1 MTDFW
6 NGCKRAVYL
15 VLFAILIP
23 ISAYI
28 FYGAVDTLNNAAAL
42 QGILHGKLVPAFL
55 LGTSFLFCV
64 LYVELF
70 RIAGPRIEKHW
81 RKAVPLLVIVM
92 FVVQVLFVLTVRSSL
107 RQDHLKIFDT
117 AVALVEQGGTIGQ
130 THFKN
135 YFMKYPNNIPMCLFT
150 YIWLK
155 VMALV
160 RIPKVWWMDAVKI
173 VNILFMNVGFYCTFR
188 LITRYR
194 SRRRA
199 ICFLLL
205 TMGNPLWYLLGQMYY
220 TSTISLAFSMGAVW
234 LYDKARRQNVL
245 WKKWL
250 QYAVTG
256 ALLAVGYEIRAT
268 VILTVCSIVVYA
280 VLQIGGE
287 KDAVDYFGAGS
298 VDADGSATSG
308 NGGYVWNAF
317 RQAAVSVVCF
327 AAGLV
332 LVFGAYGKVRDHY
345 AGFDPS
351 ETGYPTV
358 HWIMMSAQGEGQYNS
373 ADDAYTGSF
382 ATKEERT
389 AADVD
394 RLKERIST
402 MGPGGMLTLFR
413 NKMRVAFSDGTDDYY
428 ALFRSMQST
437 SPLQK
442 YLNGGRADYL
452 ALYLHSYH
460 GMLTG
465 LLLLALI
472 WRALKRQRS
481 FLDIFLINLC
491 GAYLFY
497 LIWEVDQAY
506 SIPFML
512 LILAGAADGMCLL
525 EADVHRFI
533 KSLPSARTALA
544 ACGAAVL
551 VVFLGTAAVVHR
563 SGESVRDYAV
573 LQDQESSNELTLQ
586 EHFSQTF
593 RTGKAFDHI
602 DLWVANWDGTANDSV
617 YEVTVWDESGTA
629 VAFGEVIGAEAP
641 CMSAYTIVF
650 DRVVP
655 ERTQTYTIEVTLRN
669 PDCAI
674 RTDFLYYQS
683 AWDLY
688 ADGALYVLEEVE
700 NVDLAFA
707 VYAEN

>member
-23 ISAYI
+23 VSAYV
-28 FYGAVDTLNNAAAL
+28 FYGAVDTLNNAAVL
-42 QGILHGKLVPAFL
+42 QGILHGKMVPAFL

-64 LYVELF
+64 LYLELF
-70 RIAGPRIEKHW
+70 RIAEPWIEKHW
-81 RKAVPLLVIVM
+81 RRAVPLLVIAM
-92 FVVQVLFVLTVRSSL
+92 FAVQMLFVLTVRSSL
-107 RQDHLKIFDT
+107 RQDHLKIFDA

-150 YIWLK
+150 CVWLK
-155 VMALV
+155 VVELAGV
-160 RIPKVWWMDAVKI
+160 PRIWWMD
-173 VNILFMNVGFYCTFR
+173 
-188 LITRYR
+188 R

-234 LYDKARRQNVL
+234 LYDKARRQKLL
-245 WKKWL
+245 WKKWI
-250 QYAVTG
+250 QYLLTG

-268 VILTVCSIVVYA
+268 VILTVCSIVMYT
-280 VLQIGGE
+280 VLQIGGVKE
-287 KDAVDYFGAGS
+287 EISYFGTVS
-298 VDADGSATSG
+298 TDSDGSTASERG
-308 NGGYVWNAF
+308 KHF
-317 RQAAVSVVCF
+317 RRADQQSVISVVCF
-327 AAGLV
+327 VAGLL
-332 LVFGAYGKVRDHY
+332 LVFATYGKVRDHY

-358 HWIMMSAQGEGQYNS
+358 HWIMMSAQGDGQYNS

-382 ATKEERT
+382 STREERT
-389 AADVD
+389 AADVE
-394 RLKERIST
+394 RLKERIAD
-402 MGPGGMLTLFR
+402 MGPAGMLTLFR

-428 ALFRSMQST
+428 ALFRTMQST

-481 FLDIFLINLC
+481 FLDIFSINLC

-512 LILAGAADGMCLL
+512 LILAEAADGMCLL

-544 ACGAAVL
+544 ACGVTVL

-563 SGESVRDYAV
+563 SGEPVRSYSV

-586 EHFSQTF
+586 EHFLQTYT
-593 RTGKAFDHI
+593 TGKAFDHI
-602 DLWVANWDGTANDSV
+602 ALWVANWDGAANDSV
-617 YEVTVWDESGTA
+617 YDVTVWDESGVA
-629 VAFGEVIGAEAP
+629 VASGQVIGAEAP
-641 CMSAYTIVF
+641 CMSAYTIAF
-650 DRVVP
+650 DRIVP
-655 ERTQTYTIEVTLRN
+655 E
-669 PDCAI
+669 

-688 ADGALYVLEEVE
+688 ADGALYAPEEVE